1 MRINQVAFYP
11 VDRLAD
17 FFTNI
22 DLVLA
27 HKERILADPQ
37 LFHFHDPDW
46 YLAIYMRKIPL
57 CLGQLV
63 LLWQQ
68 EPWFKKTPI
77 AYYPNGPAQ
86 PAKYVSNTQGVY
98 CFRHGGSPFSGTRRT
113 TGWCVDRGEVVSCAE
128 SDQLFSAYKE
138 LEKQDPY
145 HAEQSSLADLPQ
157 LMAYLRQ
164 ISARN
169 EV

>member
-1 MRINQVAFYP
+1 MHINQVEFYP
-11 VDRLAD
+11 VDRLVD
-17 FFTNI
+17 FFVNI
-22 DLVLA
+22 DFVLA
-27 HKERILADPQ
+27 QKDRILADPQ

-46 YLAIYMRKIPL
+46 YLAFYMRKIPL

-68 EPWFKKTPI
+68 EPWLKKTPI
-77 AYYPNGPAQ
+77 AYYPNGVHQ

-98 CFRHGGSPFSGTRRT
+98 SFRHGGSPFSGTRRT
-113 TGWCVDRGEVVSCAE
+113 TGWCVDRGKVASYIEN
-128 SDQLFSAYKE
+128 DQRLNAYKE
-138 LEKQDPY
+138 VEKQYPY
-145 HAEQSSLADLPQ
+145 HPERSNLADLPQ

-164 ISARN
+164 INVRG